1 VAAFNLQ
8 SMDMGTRI
16 LTGGMLHVPP
26 VRERELA
33 RAVEALEMEQPEA
46 EARVQSVINAM
57 TDSLTDDPPAER
69 EQTIMQLED
78 ELEQAEENK
87 SALAEKLSTNRLT
100 LRRVRRRLDREGLFS
115 SASAQCLPPHL
126 IKVLK

>member
-1 VAAFNLQ
+1 
-8 SMDMGTRI
+8 MDAHA
-16 LTGGMLHVPP
+16 L

-46 EARVQSVINAM
+46 DARVQSVINAM

-69 EQTIMQLED
+69 EQVIVQLED

-87 SALAEKLSTNRLT
+87 RSLAEKLSAERLE

-115 SASAQCLPPHL
+115 SATAQRLPPHF

>member
-1 VAAFNLQ
+1 MVCV
-8 SMDMGTRI
+8 
-16 LTGGMLHVPP
+16 LHVLP

-33 RAVEALEMEQPEA
+33 RAVESLEMEQPEA
-46 EARVQSVINAM
+46 DARVQSVINAM
-57 TDSLTDDPPAER
+57 TDSLADDPPAER

-87 SALAEKLSTNRLT
+87 SALAEKLSAERLA
-100 LRRVRRRLDREGLFS
+100 LRRVRRRLDRAGLFS
-115 SASAQCLPPHL
+115 SASAQSLPPHL